1 MCRCVVYLGCVCG
14 CVLRSLK
21 AVSKPHRLVVPWQTN
36 SSPCTPPGYW
46 HRPAIGALCRW
57 ASKGRHELEEIFIS
71 LVNQSLPQ
79 QAELF
84 EQARDWRVDQHTW
97 QAADFNTSW
106 QLAVGEREGRWGNHI
121 FPMRYRRESEEGGG
135 GGGEREGQTSKGKLG
150 RDWKWT

>member
-46 HRPAIGALCRW
+46 HRPAIGALCRR

-84 EQARDWRVDQHTW
+84 EQAWDWRVDQHTW

-106 QLAVGEREGRWGNHI
+106 QLAVGEREGRWG
-121 FPMRYRRESEEGGG
+121 ESYSRWDIEERVRKEEEEEGKEKDKRARGN
-135 GGGEREGQTSKGKLG
+135 
-150 RDWKWT
+150 